1 MIIYATDDGKAK
13 ITLRGTQFR
22 KWGTVHRR
30 KKLKSKE
37 LWILH
42 QKLMYFKKLQRR
54 YMVSLLTYN
63 DVLTKIDEKKVTLLL
78 GNGFSMAYDSR
89 RFSFTHLL
97 EKAISEGLINEE
109 SSLYKVFCE
118 FSLSDFEEVI
128 RMLENSAKID
138 LHYGIKDVEKLKQ
151 DAKNLKKY
159 LVKIIT
165 NNHPEKI
172 SDISDDE
179 YINCAKF
186 ISRYSE
192 IYTLN
197 YDLLLY
203 WTTMKLDAF
212 RRYPKLYSTISAKD
226 FGSLNINDGFG
237 NDEDDEDVNYVV
249 YKTERPHGQKIH
261 YLHGALHIFDKGNKI
276 IKNTYSRTGEML
288 KSQTYRNLLKDVY
301 PIFISEGTS
310 EMKKRR
316 ILHNALLTHEYKS
329 LTGKGGDLVIFGTV
343 LKTND
348 EHIRKAILD
357 GNGTKGFKHI
367 YMGVFSEN
375 DKREAEAFKLEAE
388 HNGRKC
394 FLYDASS
401 VHVWR

>member
-1 MIIYATDDGKAK
+1 M
-13 ITLRGTQFR
+13 
-22 KWGTVHRR
+22 
-30 KKLKSKE
+30 
-37 LWILH
+37 
-42 QKLMYFKKLQRR
+42 
-54 YMVSLLTYN
+54 LTYQ
-63 DVLTKIDEKKVTLLL
+63 DVLSSIEHKKSTLLL
-78 GNGFSMAYDSR
+78 GNGFSMAYDPH

-97 EKAISEGLINEE
+97 EKAVSEGLISKE
-109 SSLYKVFCE
+109 SPLYKVFKE

-138 LHYGIKDVEKLKQ
+138 LQYGLNNVDELKK

-172 SDISDDE
+172 SDISDEE
-179 YINCAKF
+179 YISCAKF
-186 ISRYSE
+186 ISQYNE

-203 WTTMKLDAF
+203 WTTMKLDSF
-212 RRYPKLYSTISAKD
+212 RHFPDLYPTISSTD
-226 FGSLNINDGFG
+226 FGSLDINDGFG
-237 NDEDDEDVNYVV
+237 NDEDDEDANYVV
-249 YKTERPHGQKIH
+249 YQTERPYSQRIH

-276 IKNTYSRTGEML
+276 IKNTYSRTGEIL
-288 KSQTYRNLLKDVY
+288 KFQTYRNLLKDIY

-310 EMKKRR
+310 EMKRR
-316 ILHNALLTHEYKS
+316 KILHNALLTHEYKS

-348 EHIRKAILD
+348 EHIRKAVLD
-357 GNGTKGFKHI
+357 GNESKRFKRI
-367 YMGVFSEN
+367 YMGVFSED
-375 DKREAEAFKLEAE
+375 DKRAAEAFKIEAE
-388 HNGRKC
+388 QKGKIC
-394 FLYDASS
+394 FLYDATT

>member
-1 MIIYATDDGKAK
+1 MT
-13 ITLRGTQFR
+13 
-22 KWGTVHRR
+22 
-30 KKLKSKE
+30 
-37 LWILH
+37 
-42 QKLMYFKKLQRR
+42 
-54 YMVSLLTYN
+54 LLTYS
-63 DVLTKIDEKKVTLLL
+63 DVLTEIDGKKVTLLL
-78 GNGFSMAYDSR
+78 GNGFSMAYDSH

-97 EKAISEGLINEE
+97 EKAVSEGLINEE
-109 SSLYKVFCE
+109 SSLYKVFHE

-138 LHYGIKDVEKLKQ
+138 LHYGINDIGRLRQ

-159 LVKIIT
+159 LVRIIT

-172 SDISDDE
+172 SDVSDSE
-179 YINCAKF
+179 YVHCAKF

-212 RRYPKLYSTISAKD
+212 RRCPDQYPTISAQD
-226 FGSLNINDGFG
+226 FGSLDINDGFG
-237 NDEDDEDVNYVV
+237 NDEDDENADYVV
-249 YKTERPHGQKIH
+249 YKTEKPHGQKIH

-276 IKNTYSRTGEML
+276 IKNTYSRTGEIL
-288 KSQTYRNLLKDVY
+288 KFQTYRNLLKDVY

-310 EMKKRR
+310 EMKKRK

-348 EHIRKAILD
+348 EHIRKAILE
-357 GNGTKGFKHI
+357 GNGTKGFKRI
-367 YMGVFSEN
+367 YMGVFAEN
-375 DKREAEAFKLEAE
+375 DKREAEAFKLDAE
-388 HNGRKC
+388 LNGREC

-401 VHVWR
+401 VHIWRED

>member
-1 MIIYATDDGKAK
+1 M
-13 ITLRGTQFR
+13 
-22 KWGTVHRR
+22 
-30 KKLKSKE
+30 
-37 LWILH
+37 
-42 QKLMYFKKLQRR
+42 
-54 YMVSLLTYN
+54 LTYQ
-63 DVLTKIDEKKVTLLL
+63 DVLNSIGNNKSTLLL
-78 GNGFSMAYDSR
+78 GNGFSMAYDPH

-97 EKAISEGLINEE
+97 EKAVSEKLISKERP
-109 SSLYKVFCE
+109 LYKVFEE

-138 LHYGIKDVEKLKQ
+138 LQYGLNNVDELKK

-172 SDISDDE
+172 SDISDEE
-179 YINCAKF
+179 YISCAKF
-186 ISRYSE
+186 ISKYDE

-203 WTTMKLDAF
+203 WTTMKLDSF
-212 RRYPKLYSTISAKD
+212 RQFPDQHPSISSED
-226 FGSLNINDGFG
+226 FGHLDINDGFG
-237 NDEDDEDVNYVV
+237 NDEDDEDANYVV
-249 YKTERPHGQKIH
+249 YQTERPYGQKIH

-276 IKNTYSRTGEML
+276 IKNTYSRTGEIL
-288 KSQTYRNLLKDVY
+288 KFQTYRNLLKDIY

-310 EMKKRR
+310 EMKRR
-316 ILHNALLTHEYKS
+316 KILHNALLTHEYKS

-348 EHIRKAILD
+348 EHIRKAVLD
-357 GNGTKGFKHI
+357 GNGTKGFKRI
-367 YMGVFSEN
+367 YMGVFSED
-375 DKREAEAFKLEAE
+375 DKRAAEAFKIEAE
-388 HNGRKC
+388 QKERKC
-394 FLYDASS
+394 FLYDAAT